1 MSRPA
6 QDLQGKTFGG
16 WDVLHRNESDPT
28 VRTNWFCRC
37 RFCDAIQSVQG
48 SHLSSES
55 RGCKRCASKTHGMAK
70 TPTYSIWNTML
81 ARCENP
87 ENDSFR
93 YYGGRGIKVCEQWKS
108 FSAFLADMG
117 VRPSSKHSID
127 RRNTDGDYEPG
138 NCFWATKIQQAR
150 NTRANRLL
158 LAFGREQCIAAWAEE
173 LKIPGECIRKRIDVY
188 GWSIERALTTP
199 SRLAGKTLTI
209 RSDGKRQ
216 WSLRSRGDGVDVS
229 AVAKARG
236 GGGHRNA
243 AGFEE
248 NS

>member
-37 RFCDAIQSVQG
+37 RFCDAIQSVQ
-48 SHLSSES
+48 
-55 RGCKRCASKTHGMAK
+55 A
-70 TPTYSIWNTML
+70 
-81 ARCENP
+81 
-87 ENDSFR
+87 
-93 YYGGRGIKVCEQWKS
+93 
-108 FSAFLADMG
+108 
-117 VRPSSKHSID
+117 
-127 RRNTDGDYEPG
+127 
-138 NCFWATKIQQAR
+138 
-150 NTRANRLL
+150 RANRLL